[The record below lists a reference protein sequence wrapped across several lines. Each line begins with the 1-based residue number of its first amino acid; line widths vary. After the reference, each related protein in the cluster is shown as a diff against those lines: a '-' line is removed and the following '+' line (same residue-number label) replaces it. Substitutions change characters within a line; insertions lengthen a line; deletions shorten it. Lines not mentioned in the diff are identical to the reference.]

1 MGHQLLCKGQLIWS
15 VWIKSLRFIIKDV
28 LIHMLNP
35 FRGGS
40 DRSWHVSW
48 IHNNSQTTLT
58 YYWNRLLS
66 LYVYPHRI
74 NWNWKCYVPLWCTPN
89 SLALS
94 NQVCEAIT
102 NQSYECRW
110 ILKWGVGLV
119 GVSDRVFLLGVLASW
134 EQCSITGSLIIDVFF
149 GFAVMSQW
157 MREQSPGRSNK
168 KLCFVCSARR
178 KPSYHKKT
186 RHQVKAAR
194 VASLSNS
201 LRGWNLGCIQAG
213 WVI

>member
-1 MGHQLLCKGQLIWS
+1 MWHTVVAQLTESHPPFPQNTIIIQQLFQSPMGHQLLCKGQLIWS

-40 DRSWHVSW
+40 NRSWHVSW

-58 YYWNRLLS
+58 YYRNRLLS
-66 LYVYPHRI
+66 LYVCPHRI

-110 ILKWGVGLV
+110 ILKWGW
-119 GVSDRVFLLGVLASW
+119 A
-134 EQCSITGSLIIDVFF
+134 
-149 GFAVMSQW
+149 
-157 MREQSPGRSNK
+157 
-168 KLCFVCSARR
+168 
-178 KPSYHKKT
+178 
-186 RHQVKAAR
+186 
-194 VASLSNS
+194 
-201 LRGWNLGCIQAG
+201 
-213 WVI
+213 